1 MTETREGAVT
11 AVAPP
16 VPSGSDPRLEQW
28 LSRLTGVLVVTAC
41 VVFVFVELHP
51 RLLLRNTTPAGGD
64 MGAHVWLPAFLRDH
78 LLPWRVAGWTT
89 DFYAGF
95 AAGQFYFPLPSLL
108 IVLLDVVLPY
118 NVAFKLVTVS
128 GAMLLP
134 VGAYV
139 FGRGL
144 RAPRPAPEAFAVAS
158 IAFLFFKGGGD
169 SVMEFDHH
177 IMGGNIASTMA
188 GEYSFTL
195 ALALSLLFLGTLVR
209 ALDGRGSPSLPALFL
224 AMTVTS
230 HLVVAIFATYAALVL
245 WCTHRPVRTAR
256 TFLTV
261 GIVGGL
267 LTAAWSL
274 PLVASLGTTTD
285 MRYEP
290 IGGTVGKYFDW
301 MFLWNLQWYVLL
313 LALVG
318 VLAGAYYRRRSF
330 LEVAAITV
338 VAGGFFMGWETLRDL
353 IHKAPAWNLRLLP
366 FWYLGLYLL
375 AALGAAQIVRWG
387 ASLVAWL
394 SDWLAANDVPDELP
408 ADDSSTD
415 DPSTDDPSWV
425 GSRAVD
431 EDTDPAL
438 RPPDLGERILRAPAR
453 AIAITVL
460 ALLLAA
466 TALARVDATKG
477 FQTGWASYNY
487 SGYEALAGYPEY
499 RAFIDAVDGLPAGR
513 LLWEGGN
520 DIGAYGTPL
529 ALMLLPYWT
538 HGRISSMEGVYFEAS
553 ATTPYHFMTV
563 ATLAKSPSNPVRGIT
578 YRTIADFPLGVRYLQ
593 LLGVRYYAAYTPEA
607 KAAADQQ
614 SALTPIATVP
624 DLDGYEPKGWTIYRV
639 ADSATVAP
647 LRYEPVVA
655 DDLAPAPNW
664 KCNGQGP
671 PAIPE
676 QNPAEFSAWECLAI
690 PWFNDPNAL
699 DHVVTDGGPKQW
711 QRTSVKQ
718 ARATTSAALPDVE
731 VSRIRTTQT
740 SIEFHVSR
748 PGVPVLVKTSYYRNW
763 KVEGAEGPWR
773 STPNFMVVVPTER
786 DVRLEF
792 ATSGVEWIGR
802 VGTILGI
809 VGLAVLVVAPAVLTG
824 AARRRRAPLGS
835 PSRR

>member
-28 LSRLTGVLVVTAC
+28 LGRLTGALVVTAC

-64 MGAHVWLPAFLRDH
+64 MGAHVWLPAFIRDN
-78 LLPWRVAGWTT
+78 LLPWRVAGWST

-108 IVLLDVVLPY
+108 IIALDVFLPY

-139 FGRGL
+139 LGRGL
-144 RAPRPAPEAFAVAS
+144 RAPRPAPEALAVAS

-169 SVMEFDHH
+169 ATMEFDHH

-209 ALDGRGSPSLPALFL
+209 ALEREGSPALPALFL

-245 WCTHRPVRTAR
+245 WCTRRPVRTAR
-256 TFLTV
+256 TFVSV
-261 GIVGGL
+261 GLVGGL

-274 PLVASLGTTTD
+274 PLVANLGTTTD

-290 IGGTVGKYFDW
+290 IGGTISKYFTW
-301 MFLWNLQWYVLL
+301 MFLWNLQWYVLV

-318 VLAGAYYRRRSF
+318 LLAGAYYRRRAF
-330 LEVAAITV
+330 LEIAAITV

-375 AALGAAQIVRWG
+375 AGLGAAQIVRWG

-394 SDWLAANDVPDELP
+394 SDWLAANDVPDDLSPEVP
-408 ADDSSTD
+408 VVAFDQD
-415 DPSTDDPSWV
+415 
-425 GSRAVD
+425 AAAD
-431 EDTDPAL
+431 EDTDPTL
-438 RPPDLGERILRAPAR
+438 RSAPNLGERILHAPSR
-453 AIAITVL
+453 AIAIAVL
-460 ALLLAA
+460 AVLFAGV
-466 TALARVDATKG
+466 ALARVDATKG

-487 SGYEALAGYPEY
+487 AGYEALPGYPEY
-499 RAFIDAVDGLPAGR
+499 RAFIDTVDDLPPGR
-513 LLWEGGN
+513 MLWEGGG

-538 HGRISSMEGVYFEAS
+538 DGRISSMEGVYFEAS

-607 KAAADQQ
+607 KTAAAKE

-624 DLDGYEPKGWTIYRV
+624 DLDGFEPKGWTIYRV
-639 ADSATVAP
+639 ANSATVAP

-664 KCNGQGP
+664 KCTGQGP
-671 PAIPE
+671 PAVPE
-676 QNPAEFSAWECLAI
+676 DNPNEFSAWECLAV
-690 PWFNDPNAL
+690 PWFDDPDAL
-699 DHVVTDGGPKQW
+699 EHLVTDGGPASWSRVPLK
-711 QRTSVKQ
+711 R
-718 ARATTSAALPDVE
+718 ARTTSTPALPDVD

-740 SIEFHVSR
+740 SIAFRVSR
-748 PGVPVLVKTSYYRNW
+748 PGVPVLVKTSYYSNW
-763 KVEGAEGPWR
+763 KARGAEGPWR
-773 STPNFMVVVPTER
+773 ATPNFMVVVPTER
-786 DVRLEF
+786 NVRLEF

-802 VGTILGI
+802 VGTVMGVLGL
-809 VGLAVLVVAPAVLTG
+809 VVLFVAPAILTG
-824 AARRRRAPLGS
+824 AVRRRRPPLGS
-835 PSRR
+835 PSRRR